1 MTADLRIQS
10 QFPIPHS
17 QLKKLLQKCN
27 PKLFFSVFIFRIT
40 IQLRADF
47 KNIDTAL
54 IARSMEG
61 DRLAQNRLYKR
72 YSRSMFNICYR
83 MTNSYDD
90 AEDVLQEAF
99 ISAFKNLRSYKGN
112 ATFGA
117 WLKRIVINKAV
128 NLLKKKQIK
137 FVAMTADIPEYPEPD
152 LTEDAL
158 NINRIKQAV
167 KQLPDGY
174 RIVFSLYLI
183 EGYDHSEIA
192 EILGISASTSKSQFN
207 RSKKKLKQIL
217 QQEVIYG

>member
-1 MTADLRIQS
+1 M
-10 QFPIPHS
+10 
-17 QLKKLLQKCN
+17 
-27 PKLFFSVFIFRIT
+27 
-40 IQLRADF
+40 RADF